1 MTYLDQPLGIIHDGP
16 EARDGRR
23 KLLLEV
29 ADHEHGVLG
38 GELAQLPQPRR
49 CHLVLFGPADST
61 SSKSLRRLYIN
72 DKLCNMTYLTRSRDK
87 TAAR

>member
-1 MTYLDQPLGIIHDGP
+1 MQSRFTQPFDNVCGKPTERLTLTYLDQPLGIIHDGP

-38 GELAQLPQPRR
+38 GEVANLTLPRCCHPLLRPR
-49 CHLVLFGPADST
+49 H
-61 SSKSLRRLYIN
+61 IN
-72 DKLCNMTYLTRSRDK
+72 IY
-87 TAAR
+87 A